1 MKLTRVVL
9 GVMAAAFL
17 AGCAATDTK
26 VESTTSEK
34 SEAGCCKAGAAQGKS
49 CCSESGSC
57 ADKKTEG
64 AAQKN

>member
-17 AGCAATDTK
+17 AGCASTESKVGAT
-26 VESTTSEK
+26 SSEK

-49 CCSESGSC
+49 CCSEGGAC
-57 ADKKTEG
+57 TEKKTEG
-64 AAQKN
+64 TAQKN